1 MKNKMKWYDWLICGC
16 CLAVATLC
24 IILNCLY
31 VKQGDKIEELEKQIG
46 VMYRIEDADVFA
58 VDYENE
64 ICYVWY
70 GDQML
75 RLEIVDRILHTDIRQ
90 GDIAYF
96 MSNYDLTDA
105 VLIAIQHYDD

>member
-1 MKNKMKWYDWLICGC
+1 MKDKMKWFDCLIYGLILINVAIMLVINNLYD
-16 CLAVATLC
+16 
-24 IILNCLY
+24 
-31 VKQGDKIEELEKQIG
+31 KQRDKAEKLERQVG
-46 VMYRIEDADVFA
+46 VMYLVEDAEVFA

-75 RLEIVDRILHTDIRQ
+75 QLQIVDEVLHTDIRQ

-105 VLIAIQHYDD
+105 VLVAIQHSDD